1 MELILIRHGE
11 PVTVQTDGEP
21 ADPELS
27 ERGFWQAERVSHWLA
42 CEPIDCVI
50 TSSKTRAKQT
60 VAPLAEHL
68 DIEPLEIPDLDEID
82 RRSTVYAPFQIMP
95 ERFPDYW
102 KAIQEQR
109 WSDIGWDSLETFRE
123 RVIGAWEHI
132 LEQRPGARVAIGC
145 HGGVIGVLA
154 AHVTGVPQQ
163 WAFANPPFASFS
175 RVVIAADGR
184 AQVQSLNEVGHFDA
198 TRRRVI
204 GPDGEGFEGKG
215 FMQALAESR
224 T

>member
-1 MELILIRHGE
+1 MNRVEELEARVRSLGSCIVAFSGGVDSSLVAALAARALGE
-11 PVTVQTDGEP
+11 RALAVTAVSPALATGELDGARE
-21 ADPELS
+21 
-27 ERGFWQAERVSHWLA
+27 
-42 CEPIDCVI
+42 
-50 TSSKTRAKQT
+50 
-60 VAPLAEHL
+60 VA
-68 DIEPLEIPDLDEID
+68 
-82 RRSTVYAPFQIMP
+82 
-95 ERFPDYW
+95 
-102 KAIQEQR
+102 
-109 WSDIGWDSLETFRE
+109 
-123 RVIGAWEHI
+123 RVIGAWDRI
-132 LEQRPGARVAIGC
+132 LEERPGQRVAIGC

-184 AQVQSLNEVGHFDA
+184 AQVLSLNEVGHFDA

-204 GPDGEGFEGKG
+204 GPDGEEFEGKG